1 MKRYFILL
9 ILSLSIATGCA
20 SSREMAFL
28 HSEKI
33 SLDSN
38 DLAKSIP
45 LDRFDTREI
54 YLILDKP
61 ETCIR
66 IDAQGYI
73 PKESIAGGEHQLSL
87 YWILERQLP
96 GKDKSFQYTEISR
109 NFDSDWKASTST
121 TFCSRE
127 NMPIERLVP
136 GTYRLR
142 MTLFRKENC
151 RFSLT
156 VYSNVTV
163 TIKKSPGGY

>member
-1 MKRYFILL
+1 MNRYFILL
-9 ILSLSIATGCA
+9 FASLSFVSGCA
-20 SSREMAFL
+20 SSGELTFL
-28 HSEKI
+28 HSEKF

-38 DLAKSIP
+38 ELAKSAP
-45 LDRFDTREI
+45 LDRFDTHEI
-54 YLILDKP
+54 YLVLDKP

-66 IDAQGYI
+66 IDAQGFV

-96 GKDKSFQYTEISR
+96 GKGNTFQYTEISR
-109 NFDSDWKASTST
+109 NFDSDWKASASA
-121 TFCSRE
+121 TFCSRD

-142 MTLFRKENC
+142 MTLFRKDNC

-156 VYSNVTV
+156 IFSNVSV
-163 TIKKSPGGY
+163 TIKKFPGGY

>member
-9 ILSLSIATGCA
+9 ILSLSIISGCA
-20 SSREMAFL
+20 SSGEMTFL

-54 YLILDKP
+54 YLVLEKP
-61 ETCIR
+61 DNCIR

-73 PKESIAGGEHQLSL
+73 RKESIAGGEHQLSL
-87 YWILERQLP
+87 YWILERQLS
-96 GKDKSFQYTEISR
+96 GKGNTFQYTEISR

-142 MTLFRKENC
+142 MTLFRKDNC
-151 RFSLT
+151 RFAFT
-156 VYSNVTV
+156 IYSNVPL
-163 TIKKSPGGY
+163 TIKKFPGGY